1 MAAIRFRLSTGQR
14 FDSFALDIE
23 ATVVSNPATRT
34 RRLLTL
40 ARWIRAGVGSRYPLG
55 AITPNPI
62 GLDTLPHFWPNFP
75 YQQLT

>member
-1 MAAIRFRLSTGQR
+1 
-14 FDSFALDIE
+14 
-23 ATVVSNPATRT
+23 
-34 RRLLTL
+34 
-40 ARWIRAGVGSRYPLG
+40 VGSRYPLG